1 MTGYCG
7 TICIALKRTRGCLMM
22 LEGSTADDLSHML
35 NRKLATKALK
45 KRGGQNPL
53 GLKSSRVFI
62 SLNKNIW
69 CGKLS
74 SSVAVCLYWRDICFE
89 LAVNIAGW

>member
-7 TICIALKRTRGCLMM
+7 TICIALKRTRGYLMM
-22 LEGSTADDLSHML
+22 LEGSAADDLSHML

-62 SLNKNIW
+62 SLNKNI
-69 CGKLS
+69 
-74 SSVAVCLYWRDICFE
+74 
-89 LAVNIAGW
+89 

>member
-1 MTGYCG
+1 
-7 TICIALKRTRGCLMM
+7 MM
-22 LEGSTADDLSHML
+22 LEGSAADDLSHML

-62 SLNKNIW
+62 SLNKNI
-69 CGKLS
+69 
-74 SSVAVCLYWRDICFE
+74 
-89 LAVNIAGW
+89 